1 MYCLINKINFK
12 EGNESEESES
22 YVQKVDTFTIN
33 GIRLEMIR
41 IPGGSFKMGSNDG
54 DANEKPVQNRQV
66 SSFYLSKYEVT
77 QKLWFVIMNTN
88 PSTVINDN
96 YPVNNV
102 S

>member
-1 MYCLINKINFK
+1 
-12 EGNESEESES
+12 
-22 YVQKVDTFTIN
+22 
-33 GIRLEMIR
+33 MIR

-102 S
+102 SWDDCQLFIQHQFGGIEL